1 MKNNFKNNDLSS
13 SVNNNNSLNNSFES
27 YPRNS
32 KFINRKRKVTYIGN
46 NIFHKINKSKKTKI
60 RQTKIRFNII
70 LYQIKNIRRV

>member
-46 NIFHKINKSKKTKI
+46 NIFHK
-60 RQTKIRFNII
+60 
-70 LYQIKNIRRV
+70 